1 MGHVLDDR
9 ADARSKQGRRQET
22 AGEDKEVG
30 ERRAGAANGEK

>member
-9 ADARSKQGRRQET
+9 ADARSKQGQRQET

-30 ERRAGAANGEK
+30 GEKSRGC